1 MKKLVLMKYLNK
13 KGIPEYRSMPKID
26 IPDNQVDNRTAL
38 MEVEAEEMLYTGDM
52 KELLWIK
59 SLNEEE
65 YKQLMRD
72 ESDAR
77 IKKLDEL
84 KKIWDE
90 KTTDTNMR

>member
-1 MKKLVLMKYLNK
+1 MKYLNK

>member
-1 MKKLVLMKYLNK
+1 MKKLVLMKYLNA
-13 KGIPEYRSMPKID
+13 KGIPEYRSTPKID
-26 IPDNQVDNRTAL
+26 MPDNEVDNRKAL

-77 IKKLDEL
+77 IKTLEKLD
-84 KKIWDE
+84 KAWA
-90 KTTDTNMR
+90 NA

>member
-13 KGIPEYRSMPKID
+13 KDIPDYLSMPKID
-26 IPDNQVDNRTAL
+26 MPDNEVDNRTAL
-38 MEVEAEEMLYTGDM
+38 MEVEAEEMLYTGEM

-77 IKKLDEL
+77 IKTLEKLD
-84 KKIWDE
+84 KAWA
-90 KTTDTNMR
+90 NA